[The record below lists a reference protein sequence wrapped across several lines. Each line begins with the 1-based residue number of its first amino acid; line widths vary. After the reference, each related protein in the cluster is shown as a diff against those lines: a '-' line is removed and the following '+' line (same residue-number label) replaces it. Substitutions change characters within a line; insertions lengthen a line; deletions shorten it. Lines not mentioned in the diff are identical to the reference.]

1 MNDYSRDIIFLL
13 KESECTPEYIDQ
25 EVQFVHK
32 VIACVD
38 TDESFCAA
46 HELATR
52 SRITN
57 KKRKILNAINRPQL
71 KAFHFLINKN

>member
-13 KESECTPEYIDQ
+13 KENECTPEAIDQ

-38 TDESFCAA
+38 TDDNFCAA
-46 HELATR
+46 HELVIR
-52 SRITN
+52 NRITT
-57 KKRKILNAINRPQL
+57 KKRKLL
-71 KAFHFLINKN
+71 KAIRRPHLKPFYFLIPKN

>member
-13 KESECTPEYIDQ
+13 KEHGCTQEYIDQ

-38 TDESFCAA
+38 TDEKFCTA

-52 SRITN
+52 NRITA
-57 KKRKILNAINRPQL
+57 KKRKILKAINRPQL
-71 KAFHFLINKN
+71 KAFEFLINKN

>member
-13 KESECTPEYIDQ
+13 KENECTPEYIDQ

-71 KAFHFLINKN
+71 KAFYFLINKN